1 LTPRDERALLRMQH
15 VASDPCKF
23 SGLGQEFVSETA
35 LLLLLLLIFSRSIR
49 FAHGIISVTN

>member
-35 LLLLLLLIFSRSIR
+35 LLLLLLIFSRSIR